1 MRRRQSFGLKPFGAF
16 RIGGA
21 AKVVWLFAFALG
33 ALFGLRLDHGAHAAP
48 FQLEAKPGLNWPEEA
63 PADKAPADET
73 GPDETGAGDPATND
87 TGFDDADPNAGG
99 IEEVPLGQ
107 AGTSQGAP
115 DELDDNPTLKPDV
128 KQGGEGA
135 ASPQSTEENK
145 QDRLG
150 PRHDNSQ
157 AGDMPLLA
165 PLDRSKLLDQLY
177 DELASAKDLAEARP
191 IMGAIDEMWKSS
203 GSDTVDLLLTRVDSF
218 TKDADLDL
226 AMQVLDALEDLAPEN
241 AEVWHKRANVE
252 TLREDYTS
260 ALADL
265 RRSLSLDPR
274 NYSTMSD
281 LGNVLEKVGAK
292 KEALEAYSKA
302 LKANPFLD
310 EARDAVKELTHEV
323 EGQDI

>member
-1 MRRRQSFGLKPFGAF
+1 MRPRQSFGLKPFGAF
-16 RIGGA
+16 RIGGT
-21 AKVVWLFAFALG
+21 AKVVCLFAFVLG
-33 ALFGLRLDHGAHAAP
+33 ALSGLRLDHAAHATP

-63 PADKAPADET
+63 PADKAPGDET
-73 GPDETGAGDPATND
+73 V
-87 TGFDDADPNAGG
+87 DDADSNAGG

-107 AGTSQGAP
+107 AGTSHRAP

-157 AGDMPLLA
+157 ARDMPLLA